1 MKIKI
6 ITFLTFATLLFQFN
20 AIADN
25 DLYNDNNYSIKIAVN
40 INENNNIY
48 GKLEYSNQKPL
59 YPLQL
64 VTFNR
69 VDKKIYSEPYVF
81 ELLEK
86 IVMEPKF
93 HKIKCRALNDKY
105 GGNILI
111 GSIDFW
117 DWTKPKVKLVTET
130 GHTYISNVSAEGKN

>member
-111 GSIDFW
+111 GSIDF
-117 DWTKPKVKLVTET
+117 
-130 GHTYISNVSAEGKN
+130 